1 MSDALAPPPEPA
13 LPVPVLVV
21 EDEPLLQQR
30 LRGLLL
36 QLGYA
41 DDALA
46 IAATL
51 AEARAWLAEQPA
63 ALALVDLRLPDGDGT
78 ELIAA
83 LRADDPGL
91 GILVVSAWSS
101 EDAILGALRA
111 GATGYV
117 LKERDD
123 FEVLLSIRSVL
134 RGGAPIDP
142 FIARR
147 ILELL
152 PPAPD
157 LAPAAPAATEAEALS
172 KRETQILRLVAD
184 GLSNREIAEQLFLSR
199 YTVESHVKRI
209 YRKLAVS
216 SRVMAVREARVRG
229 VLG

>member
-1 MSDALAPPPEPA
+1 MNDPSASAEPA
-13 LPVPVLVV
+13 LPAPVLVV

-30 LRGLLL
+30 LRGVLLG
-36 QLGYA
+36 LGYA
-41 DDALA
+41 ADALVF
-46 IAATL
+46 AATL
-51 AEARAWLAEQPA
+51 AEARACLAEQPV
-63 ALALVDLRLPDGDGT
+63 ALALVDLQLPDGNGRT
-78 ELIAA
+78 LIGE
-83 LRADDPGL
+83 LRAQDPGL

-123 FEVLLSIRSVL
+123 VEVQLSIRSVL

-147 ILELL
+147 ILQLL
-152 PPAPD
+152 PAPQPAPGPGAQG
-157 LAPAAPAATEAEALS
+157 LEEALS
-172 KRETQILRLVAD
+172 EREGEILRLVAD

-199 YTVESHVKRI
+199 YTVESHVKRV

-216 SRVMAVREARVRG
+216 SRTGAVREARSRG
-229 VLG
+229 WLG